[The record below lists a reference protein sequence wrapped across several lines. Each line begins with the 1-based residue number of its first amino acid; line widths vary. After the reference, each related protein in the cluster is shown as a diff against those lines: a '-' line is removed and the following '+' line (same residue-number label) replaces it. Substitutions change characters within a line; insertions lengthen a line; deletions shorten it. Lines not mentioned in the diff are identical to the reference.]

1 MNRAFGTFGVGDRR
15 SGHHRAR
22 FAHTATVFLL
32 RDDETPKEQPRQ
44 EAEEQDQQT
53 PQEAPKDQQH
63 KEQEPQK

>member
-1 MNRAFGTFGVGDRR
+1 MRTAASASAKVGSRL
-15 SGHHRAR
+15 SYKA
-22 FAHTATVFLL
+22 VLPSL
-32 RDDETPKEQPRQ
+32 MRDDETPKEQPRQ